1 MHTKAFGTFVPIFFS
16 CSNEASH
23 IDDTILLGTHSHTI
37 RQVEHLF
44 RNFLYRF
51 TAIAIFTHFDEVSV
65 FRKTCGVKQ
74 YRFIILIRKSTDF
87 TKVLHGYGLSAGRVV
102 RNGNDDKRYAV
113 TMFLQRFFQLHRIDI
128 TFKRYF
134 QLSILRFIDGAIQ
147 SNGLPALDMPLC
159 GIKVRVPRNDISIM
173 YQIREKHILGSTP
186 LMGGNDIFKTSQ
198 TSDHFFQIEEG
209 GSTCITFVAQH
220 HRCPL
225 AIAHCSRTGV
235 SYQID
240 IYLFGFQ
247 LEHIVMG
254 FFQPLFTFLAGTLP
268 NGFHHFNFPR
278 LCKR

>member
-1 MHTKAFGTFVPIFFS
+1 
-16 CSNEASH
+16 
-23 IDDTILLGTHSHTI
+23 
-37 RQVEHLF
+37 
-44 RNFLYRF
+44 
-51 TAIAIFTHFDEVSV
+51 
-65 FRKTCGVKQ
+65 
-74 YRFIILIRKSTDF
+74 
-87 TKVLHGYGLSAGRVV
+87 
-102 RNGNDDKRYAV
+102 
-113 TMFLQRFFQLHRIDI
+113 MFLQRFFQLHRIDI

-159 GIKVRVPRNDISIM
+159 GIKVRVTRNNISIM
-173 YQIREKHILGSTP
+173 YQIREKHILSSTP

-209 GSTCITFVAQH
+209 GSTCITFIAQH

-225 AIAHCSRTGV
+225 TIAHCSRTGV

-254 FFQPLFTFLAGTLP
+254 FFKPLFTFLAGTLP